1 MRTYLFI
8 AANEGAKWGG
18 SEILWSSAAE
28 RLVRCGNEVRVSV
41 KDWGETIPQ
50 IEHLRSVGCE
60 VVYRRA
66 PAILARLARR
76 VLPLADYSRKHVR
89 AVGRDVDLVVISQGA
104 NSDGLTWIEAVGA
117 AGFKYAIVAQAA
129 AEQWWPEDE
138 VAERLAVGYEGAR
151 RAYFVSQANVNLS
164 QCQFASQLRNAQVV
178 RNPFNVRYDARP
190 AWPSDSAEGMSLACV
205 SRLDAGHKG
214 HDILLGV
221 LNLPRWR
228 ERSIRMSFVGQ
239 GVHERGLRKNVER
252 LGLTSVEFTGHT
264 DDIEAV
270 WSRHHALVLAS
281 RHEGM
286 PLALVEAMLCGRAAI
301 VTDVAGHK
309 ELVRDGVNGFL
320 AKAPTVELLDE
331 AMNRAWMSRGLLREI
346 GERAASDVRNWVGK
360 DPAADFAKELESLLD
375 GNDNH

>member
-1 MRTYLFI
+1 MRKYLFI

-18 SEILWSSAAE
+18 SEMLWSLAAE
-28 RLVRCGNEVRVSV
+28 RLVCGGNEVRVSV

-50 IEHLRSVGCE
+50 IEHLRAAGCK
-60 VVYRRA
+60 VVHRRA
-66 PAILARLARR
+66 PAILSRLARR
-76 VLPLADYSRKHVR
+76 VLPLADYSRTHIRKFGS
-89 AVGRDVDLVVISQGA
+89 ADLVVISQGG
-104 NSDGLTWIEAVGA
+104 STDGLIWIEAVRA
-117 AGFKYAIVAQAA
+117 AGLKYAIVAQAA

-151 RAYFVSQANVNLS
+151 RAYFVSQANVNLCR
-164 QCQFASQLRNAQVV
+164 CQFASLLRNAQVV

-190 AWPSDSAEGMSLACV
+190 AWPSASTEDMSLACV
-205 SRLDAGHKG
+205 SRLDTSHKG
-214 HDILLGV
+214 QDILLGV

-228 ERSIRMSFVGQ
+228 ERRIRVSFVGT
-239 GVHERGLRKNVER
+239 GVHERGLRRNVER
-252 LGLTSVEFTGHT
+252 LGLTNVEFTGHE

-281 RHEGM
+281 RYEGL
-286 PLALVEAMLCGRAAI
+286 PLALVEAMLCGRAAV

-320 AKAPTVELLDE
+320 AKAPTVESLDE
-331 AMNRAWMSRGLLREI
+331 AMNRAWMARDQLRVM

-360 DPAADFAKELESLLD
+360 DPAADFTRELENLAD
-375 GNDNH
+375 GNNEH